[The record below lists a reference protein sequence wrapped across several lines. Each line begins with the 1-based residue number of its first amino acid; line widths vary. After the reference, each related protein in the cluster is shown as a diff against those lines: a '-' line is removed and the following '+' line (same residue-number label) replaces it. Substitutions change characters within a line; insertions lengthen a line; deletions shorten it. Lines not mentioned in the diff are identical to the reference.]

1 MERRSLPYGKKI
13 RVKNFVILKYSKALK
28 KSELKEVRNMQ
39 GIPADVQK
47 HLQRG
52 GLPYIKVST
61 LAENWSVE
69 FVCGSTMYN
78 YIDTRQMEPEFGD
91 ILTEDS
97 VTALHNLFVM
107 MLADCTVFGDEE
119 YITAKGKLLQEYMAR
134 QKAKEETPEEKAADD
149 KVLEDVKAEEEAK
162 ANIVDMAQHVK
173 EQEEKGGDDGK
184 G

>member
-78 YIDTRQMEPEFGD
+78 YIDTRQTEPEWDD

-149 KVLEDVKAEEEAK
+149 KVLEELKNDEDAK
-162 ANIVDMAQHVK
+162 ANILSMVDDLK
-173 EQEEKGGDDGK
+173 EKGGPDGSN

>member
-13 RVKNFVILKYSKALK
+13 RVKNFVILKYSKALR

-78 YIDTRQMEPEFGD
+78 YIDTRQTEPEWD
-91 ILTEDS
+91 DVMTEDS

-149 KVLEDVKAEEEAK
+149 KVLEELKNDEDAK
-162 ANIVDMAQHVK
+162 ANILSMVEDLK
-173 EQEEKGGDDGK
+173 EKGGSDGSN

>member
-13 RVKNFVILKYSKALK
+13 RVKNFVILKYSKALR

-78 YIDTRQMEPEFGD
+78 YIDTRQTEPEWDD

-149 KVLEDVKAEEEAK
+149 KVLEELKNDEDAK
-162 ANIVDMAQHVK
+162 ANILSMVDDLK
-173 EQEEKGGDDGK
+173 EKGGSDGSN

>member
-78 YIDTRQMEPEFGD
+78 YIDTRQTDPEWD
-91 ILTEDS
+91 NILTEDS

-107 MLADCTVFGDEE
+107 MLADCTVFGDAE

-149 KVLEDVKAEEEAK
+149 KVLEELKNDEDAK
-162 ANIVDMAQHVK
+162 ANILSMVDDLK
-173 EQEEKGGDDGK
+173 EKGGSDGNN

>member
-78 YIDTRQMEPEFGD
+78 YIDTRQTEPEWDD

-107 MLADCTVFGDEE
+107 MLADCTIFGDEE

-149 KVLEDVKAEEEAK
+149 KVLEELKNDEDAK
-162 ANIVDMAQHVK
+162 ANILSMVDDLK
-173 EQEEKGGDDGK
+173 EKGGSDGSN

>member
-78 YIDTRQMEPEFGD
+78 YIDTRQTEPEWDD

-107 MLADCTVFGDEE
+107 MLADCTIFGDEE

-134 QKAKEETPEEKAADD
+134 QKAKEETSEEKAADD
-149 KVLEDVKAEEEAK
+149 KVLEELKNDEDAK
-162 ANIVDMAQHVK
+162 ANILSMVDDLK
-173 EQEEKGGDDGK
+173 EKGGSDGSN

>member
-13 RVKNFVILKYSKALK
+13 RVKNFVILKYSKALR
-28 KSELKEVRNMQ
+28 KSELNEVRNMQ

-78 YIDTRQMEPEFGD
+78 YIDTRQTEPERDD

-107 MLADCTVFGDEE
+107 MLADCTILGDPE
-119 YITAKGKLLQEYMAR
+119 YTTAKGKLLQEYMAR

-149 KVLEDVKAEEEAK
+149 KVLEELKNDEDAK
-162 ANIVDMAQHVK
+162 ANILSMVDDLK
-173 EQEEKGGDDGK
+173 EKGGTDGSN

>member
-78 YIDTRQMEPEFGD
+78 YIDTRQTEPEWDD

-149 KVLEDVKAEEEAK
+149 KVLEELKNDEDAK
-162 ANIVDMAQHVK
+162 ANILSMVDDLK
-173 EQEEKGGDDGK
+173 EKGGSDGSN

>member
-78 YIDTRQMEPEFGD
+78 YIDTRQTEPEWD
-91 ILTEDS
+91 DVLTEDS

-149 KVLEDVKAEEEAK
+149 KVLEELKNDEDAK
-162 ANIVDMAQHVK
+162 ANILSMVDDLK
-173 EQEEKGGDDGK
+173 EKGGSDGSN

>member
-13 RVKNFVILKYSKALK
+13 RVKNFVILKYSKALR

-78 YIDTRQMEPEFGD
+78 YIDTRQTEPEWDD

-149 KVLEDVKAEEEAK
+149 KVLEELKNDEDAK
-162 ANIVDMAQHVK
+162 ANILSMVDDLK
-173 EQEEKGGDDGK
+173 EKGGSDDSNG
-184 G
+184 